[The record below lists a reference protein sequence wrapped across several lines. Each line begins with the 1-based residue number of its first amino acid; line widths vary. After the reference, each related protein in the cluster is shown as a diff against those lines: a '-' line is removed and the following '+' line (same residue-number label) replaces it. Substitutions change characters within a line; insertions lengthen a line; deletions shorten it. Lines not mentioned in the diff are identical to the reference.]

1 MGGIP
6 VSLNSRSR
14 VVAGLLQM
22 RFLGVGNAAAHEL
35 GNAAAVLEDGDGRP
49 LLLIDCGPTVLPA
62 YLGRYNALPEAVFIT
77 HTHLDHTGG
86 LENLFY
92 RLACD
97 AVQAPPTRL
106 YLPAAIVERLQQQLA
121 EDPYKLA
128 EGGVNFWD
136 RFQVIP
142 VGAQFWHAGHA
153 FDVFTVNHHAY
164 RAAYGLALRGYF
176 AYTGDTRPIP
186 EALARFA
193 ASGETVFHDCGLRGN
208 PSHTGADDLPACY
221 PIELRRRLVLYH
233 YESPAASQALR
244 GLGYRVAEAGGCYPL
259 REAGPAVSPR
269 LRRVV

>member
-1 MGGIP
+1 M
-6 VSLNSRSR
+6 SRP
-14 VVAGLLQM
+14 LQLC
-22 RFLGVGNAAAHEL
+22 FLGVGNAAAHEL
-35 GNAAAVLEDGDGRP
+35 GNAAAVLEGSDGRP

-62 YLGRYNALPEAVFIT
+62 YLARYGALPEAIFIT

-97 AVQAPPTRL
+97 DVLAPTTRL

-128 EGGVNFWD
+128 EGGMNFWD
-136 RFQVIP
+136 RFQVVP
-142 VGAQFWHAGHA
+142 VGTQFWHAGHS
-153 FDVFTVNHHAY
+153 FDVFAVNHHAY

-176 AYTGDTRPIP
+176 AYSGDTRPIP

-193 ASGETVFHDCGLRGN
+193 ASGETVFHDCALHGN
-208 PSHTGADDLPACY
+208 PSHTGADDLARHY
-221 PIELRRRLVLYH
+221 PDELRRRLVLYH
-233 YESPAASQALR
+233 YESAAAANALR
-244 GLGYRVAEAGGCYPL
+244 GLGYRVAEAN
-259 REAGPAVSPR
+259 VSYQLEQARSDAPPQ

>member
-1 MGGIP
+1 
-6 VSLNSRSR
+6 VSS
-14 VVAGLLQM
+14 LLQL
-22 RFLGVGNAAAHEL
+22 RFLGVGNAGAHEL
-35 GNAAAVLEDGDGRP
+35 GNAAAVLEDAEGRP

-62 YLGRYNALPEAVFIT
+62 YLARYGTLPGAIFVT

-92 RLACD
+92 RLACEE
-97 AVQAPPTRL
+97 AEAPPTRL

-136 RFQVIP
+136 RFQVVP
-142 VGAQFWHAGHA
+142 VGAQFWHAGHS
-153 FDVFTVNHHAY
+153 FDVFAVNHHGY

-176 AYTGDTRPIP
+176 AYSGDTRPIP

-193 ASGETVFHDCGLRGN
+193 AAGETVFHDCALKGN
-208 PSHTGADDLPACY
+208 PSHTGADDLPGHY
-221 PIELRRRLVLYH
+221 PEELRRRLVLYH
-233 YESPAASQALR
+233 YESAAAAEALR
-244 GLGYRVAEAGGCYPL
+244 GLGYRVAEPDAHFALQGLESGAP
-259 REAGPAVSPR
+259 PR